1 MERQVLMENP
11 ESTIREIN
19 LEELIEKRRRGE
31 PFILVD
37 VLEHE
42 HYEHIRIPGSI
53 NVPLRDL
60 RMLAPLLFGKEEQ
73 IIVYC
78 TSPECTASL
87 TAAKILMQLG
97 YANVLDF
104 TGGLKE
110 WVESGQPIFHAKSP
124 PSSEGQQAA

>member
-1 MERQVLMENP
+1 MERQAVMGSP
-11 ESTIREIN
+11 ESPVREIS
-19 LEELIEKRRRGE
+19 LEDLVDKRRRGE

-97 YANVLDF
+97 HSKVLDF

-110 WVESGQPIFHAKSP
+110 WVEAGQPVFHVKHP
-124 PSSEGQQAA
+124 PSGEQAA